1 MSRISVA
8 MVIIACAWSS
18 LSTAQ
23 SLGDVAKRERE
34 RREKN
39 KERGVAVREIAAE
52 EIFDEDGS
60 ASEVSGSDE
69 ETEASADATSAES
82 QFDLPLLP
90 SDEGVED
97 PDRERNERRRQEA
110 EWRSRVAEAKTRIAQ
125 ARARKE
131 QLDGLFL
138 GEGQRYE
145 DTNGRVVIRSR
156 AHLQELVAEATEELR
171 AAEEALAALLEE
183 ARRAGVPPGWLR

>member
-1 MSRISVA
+1 MFRVLVA
-8 MVIIACAWSS
+8 LLVVTCVGST

-39 KERGVAVREIAAE
+39 KKQGVAVREISE
-52 EIFDEDGS
+52 DEIFDDDADGDAAETLAEEGEGAPGA
-60 ASEVSGSDE
+60 ASE
-69 ETEASADATSAES
+69 ES
-82 QFDLPLLP
+82 QFDLDLFP
-90 SDEGVED
+90 SEGGVED
-97 PDRERNERRRQEA
+97 LDRARTERRKQEA
-110 EWRSRVAEAKTRIAQ
+110 EWRSRVAEAKAHIEQ
-125 ARARKE
+125 ARARKA

-156 AHLQELVAEATEELR
+156 AHLQQLVADAAEELR
-171 AAEEALAALLEE
+171 AAEEALVGLREE